1 MEVKSSTPTI
11 STILMMSEGNNM
23 PVEVKEKKD
32 LKDICENDVTL
43 SGSTREVRS

>member
-1 MEVKSSTPTI
+1 
-11 STILMMSEGNNM
+11 MMSEGNNM

-43 SGSTREVRS
+43 SGSTREVRSYYSFDKKHYT